1 MASPDAA
8 SPGGRTSAAGDGYAE
23 LDGMFTVH
31 ETIGVGG
38 YAKVKRAEH
47 VLTKDFCALK
57 VVDKTRLSERDL
69 ALVMSEVEALS
80 ELESKH
86 VVRLYMVV
94 ETEARLCLAL
104 EFGEGGDLQE
114 HVSSMGQLSEPRSR
128 LILKQVALALNYC
141 HTNGYAHRDLKA
153 ENVVFTDAYASIV
166 KLTDF
171 GFSAKDP
178 DDKLLTTMCGSLMY
192 SAPEILLQEPYSGK
206 HADLWSLGVLFYFMV
221 TANLPFDD
229 NSEATAVTKVMDLDY
244 QKPPEASAECVDLI
258 EKLLV
263 REPKERLAL
272 EKVLWHPFLVKEV
285 VGGDDGQLPEPIAPS
300 EAQPKKGSLA
310 KPLAESDPR
319 PSRLSPLKKKATLV
333 PRRPSKIKP
342 SAKRK
347 VCPCSPSRKP
357 FLPTRQSS
365 SQHDAPHAPH
375 LTFTSFRFLWW
386 VLAHKV
392 PTDCACPHSRRFA
405 ATLLVVAPPLTA
417 LPFRPPRC

>member
-1 MASPDAA
+1 MSTFETGWPN
-8 SPGGRTSAAGDGYAE
+8 SADPW
-23 LDGMFTVH
+23 L
-31 ETIGVGG
+31 
-38 YAKVKRAEH
+38 R
-47 VLTKDFCALK
+47 LL
-57 VVDKTRLSERDL
+57 RLS
-69 ALVMSEVEALS
+69 VQ
-80 ELESKH
+80 
-86 VVRLYMVV
+86 
-94 ETEARLCLAL
+94 
-104 EFGEGGDLQE
+104 G
-114 HVSSMGQLSEPRSR
+114 
-128 LILKQVALALNYC
+128 
-141 HTNGYAHRDLKA
+141 
-153 ENVVFTDAYASIV
+153 
-166 KLTDF
+166 
-171 GFSAKDP
+171 
-178 DDKLLTTMCGSLMY
+178 
-192 SAPEILLQEPYSGK
+192 
-206 HADLWSLGVLFYFMV
+206 
-221 TANLPFDD
+221 
-229 NSEATAVTKVMDLDY
+229 
-244 QKPPEASAECVDLI
+244 SAECVDLI

-347 VCPCSPSRKP
+347 VCPCSSSRKP
-357 FLPTRQSS
+357 FLPTHQSS

-392 PTDCACPHSRRFA
+392 PTDCACPHTRRFA
-405 ATLLVVAPPLTA
+405 ATLLAAAPPLTA